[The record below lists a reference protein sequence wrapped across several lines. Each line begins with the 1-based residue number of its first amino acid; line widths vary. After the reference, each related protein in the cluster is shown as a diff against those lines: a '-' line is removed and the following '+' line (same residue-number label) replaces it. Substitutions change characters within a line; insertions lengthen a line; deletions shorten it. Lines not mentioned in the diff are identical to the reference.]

1 MIQFW
6 NGNKTAAR
14 QAHEY
19 ELVSELLSS
28 REIHNDLTD
37 YPNAEDESNIFHNG
51 ADLLV
56 TVAGN
61 PKFAPGTF
69 IEVAPPLCFGLLGCR
84 LLITRKIDVQFDY
97 MTQLELKQ
105 KIAGVPATWADATL
119 LRDNGC
125 TVLEEGDI
133 EHILTSISQGNADYL
148 SLGANEVHAV
158 FDQFKSRFPDLHI
171 HPETMIYYPLPLV
184 FYVSPEQPELAER
197 LSKCMRRMY
206 RSGDLLG
213 LLKAHYGESIQA
225 SYIDKKHCVKLDN
238 PALTEEQN
246 QWPCI
251 FLS

>member
-19 ELVSELLSS
+19 ELVSELLST

-84 LLITRKIDVQFDY
+84 LLITRKIDVQFDHI
-97 MTQLELKQ
+97 TQLELKQ

-119 LRDNGC
+119 LRDNDC

-158 FDQFKSRFPDLHI
+158 FDQFKSRFPR
-171 HPETMIYYPLPLV
+171 
-184 FYVSPEQPELAER
+184 SPYSPR
-197 LSKCMRRMY
+197 ND
-206 RSGDLLG
+206 DLL
-213 LLKAHYGESIQA
+213 SIATCILCLARTTRARRTPFKMHA
-225 SYIDKKHCVKLDN
+225 SYVPLG
-238 PALTEEQN
+238 
-246 QWPCI
+246 
-251 FLS
+251 